1 MSDLILYPIIDL
13 GKPGRLRR
21 PVRFFILMMLVAG
34 WTACSPA
41 KKMTGKGPGDREAAA
56 FAFQYV
62 PVHKDSA
69 DNLFIDAVKANML
82 GNKEDAFRKYST
94 FAASNPA
101 NATAHYEL
109 SRLWLERNN
118 LPKALGEIR
127 IALQHDSVNK
137 WMLKQ
142 YADLLSFDEQYVAA
156 AAIYGKI
163 ASRER
168 APEEFLTWEAMLY
181 QKAGKYND
189 ALAVLDKLAQFTGAD
204 DEALILQR
212 QQLYLSMNNVEAA
225 AGETRKLIGYYPRE
239 SRYVLLLAE
248 LYDNNNIKDKAAEAY
263 RKAETLFPED
273 PSVMFALVQYHLK
286 NKNFERMEHY
296 MEKAVLNRNIDI
308 EDRLGLLVPF
318 LRYRSTDSTS
328 RSVALNLSKKLA
340 HQEPLRVEAVSL
352 YGDLLA
358 DEGRLGEAVKQYKK
372 VIGIDSTKFAYW
384 QQVIL
389 YSSAQQENDSVVA
402 YSERAAQLFPRE
414 PMVYFMGGTG
424 YMMLKKNDKAIDFL
438 NKAIEYQAN
447 SNANLLPEIL
457 VSLGDVYNAEGRY
470 RSSDSCYKA
479 VIDLQPNN
487 ATALNNYSYYL
498 SVRGENLDEAEKM
511 SAKSLKL
518 RPDEATFLDTYGW
531 ILYRQGKYKD
541 AKIYILKAI
550 EANKDNADAT
560 LWEHLGDVEYKL
572 GNKDEALEHW
582 KTAVSKGER
591 SDSLQQKIKEKKL
604 HD

>member
-1 MSDLILYPIIDL
+1 MSDLILYPTINL
-13 GKPGRLRR
+13 GRPGRLRQ
-21 PVRFFILMMLVAG
+21 PVRFFILLMGIAVLAS
-34 WTACSPA
+34 CSPA
-41 KKMTGKGPGDREAAA
+41 KKMTGRDTKEQEAVS
-56 FAFQYV
+56 FALQYT
-62 PVHKDSA
+62 PVHRDSA
-69 DNLFIDAVKANML
+69 DNLFIDAVKAKIL
-82 GNKEDAFRKYST
+82 GNKDEAFRKYTSYT
-94 FAASNPA
+94 ATNPA

-118 LPKALGEIR
+118 LPKALGEIK

-181 QKAGKYND
+181 QKAGKYNE

-212 QQLYLSMNNVEAA
+212 QQLFLSMNNVEAA
-225 AGETRKLIGYYPRE
+225 AGEVRKLIGYYPRE
-239 SRYVLLLAE
+239 ARYALLLAE
-248 LYDNNNIKDKAAEAY
+248 VYDNNNVKDKAAEAY
-263 RKAETLFPED
+263 KRAETLFPED
-273 PSVMFALVQYHLK
+273 ATVQFALVQYHLK
-286 NKNFERMEHY
+286 NKNFEQMEYY
-296 MEKAVLNRNIDI
+296 MEKAILNRNIDM
-308 EDRLGLLVPF
+308 EDRIGLLVPF
-318 LRYRSTDSTS
+318 LRYRSIDSTS
-328 RSVALNLSKKLA
+328 RGIAFGLSEKLA
-340 HQEPLRVEAVSL
+340 RQEPMRPEAVSL

-358 DEGRLGEAVKQYKK
+358 DEGRLGEALKQYKK
-372 VIGIDSTKFAYW
+372 VIGVDSLKFAYW
-384 QQVIL
+384 QQVL
-389 YSSAQQENDSVVA
+389 YYSSLQQENDSLVT
-402 YSERAAQLFPRE
+402 YSERAALLFPKE
-414 PMVYFMGGTG
+414 PMVYYMGGIG
-424 YMMLKKNDKAIDFL
+424 YAQLKKNDKAIDFL
-438 NKAIEYQAN
+438 NKAVKYQADGN
-447 SNANLLPEIL
+447 GSLLSEIL
-457 VSLGDVYNAEGRY
+457 VSLGDVYNSEGRY
-470 RSSDSCYKA
+470 QSSDSCYKA
-479 VIDLQPNN
+479 ALDLQPNN

-531 ILYRQGKYKD
+531 ILFRQGKYKD
-541 AKIYILKAI
+541 AKVYILKAI
-550 EANKDNADAT
+550 ELGKDNADAT
-560 LWEHLGDVEYKL
+560 LWEHLGDIEYKL

-582 KTAVSKGER
+582 KTAISKGEN